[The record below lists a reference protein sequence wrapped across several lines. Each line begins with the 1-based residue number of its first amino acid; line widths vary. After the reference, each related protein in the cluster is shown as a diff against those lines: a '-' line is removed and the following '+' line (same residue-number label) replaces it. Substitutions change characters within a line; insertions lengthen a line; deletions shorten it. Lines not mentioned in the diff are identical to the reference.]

1 MEEQEYTVGT
11 MEPEWGNGD
20 VQNITFIVTE
30 DCNLRCKYC
39 YITHKAKGKKL
50 ALQTAKKFIDYLLN
64 DNKIHRCQ
72 SIILDFIGGE
82 PLLEAELI
90 EDICDYFKIRSYEE
104 ENPWYWR
111 YRINISTN
119 GVNYSDNAVQRLI
132 ENNKGKISIGITI
145 DGTKEKHDL
154 QRVFPDGTGS
164 YDVVN
169 KNIKLWLEQFPGSTK
184 VTFASDD
191 LKYLKE
197 SIVELWNKG
206 IYHVAANVVY
216 EDVWKDG
223 DEQIFENQLKELAD
237 YIIENNLY
245 NKNYCSLFLD
255 HIGMPYDEKDL
266 SNTSCGAGKMLAL
279 SPSGDIYPCMRYYDY
294 SLNNKKGY
302 IIGNVDTGIDFEK
315 ARVFLLAMYKY
326 QCDKE
331 CLECSIAKG
340 CEFCQGVS
348 YDESESGTNFQKAKY
363 ICKMHKAR
371 VRANNYY
378 FAKLY
383 HEKGIKRENFY
394 WKKELIFILD
404 DDYSSY
410 CSYNNTKSVG
420 EKYMRTDEILR
431 GLEFAEK
438 EFMHPIFIHSKN
450 IREEHLKDY
459 RDIEIT
465 HYIPIEAFRKEMPFY
480 DYQIIV
486 DYSTL
491 NLVDMIPNQDS
502 IIFNIEEKQMNQFA
516 RAIQILLE
524 KSDRINVNFLD
535 LTEKFDYE
543 IYERQL
549 EKCNER
555 LKEIYLQTGKLKE
568 INVITDILFI
578 KKHEGCPAGNTSI
591 ALAPDGRF
599 YICPAFYSQKMQS
612 IGNIENG
619 VEIKN
624 QELYTPQYMPLCN
637 MCDAYQCEN
646 CKYLNYMNT
655 NEINVSPSFQ
665 CKKAIVEKKAAESL
679 CLVLKDSISFLNI
692 PKNNGDVD
700 PINVLLNNNRNRG
713 YY

>member
-1 MEEQEYTVGT
+1 M
-11 MEPEWGNGD
+11 
-20 VQNITFIVTE
+20 VQ
-30 DCNLRCKYC
+30 
-39 YITHKAKGKKL
+39 
-50 ALQTAKKFIDYLLN
+50 
-64 DNKIHRCQ
+64 
-72 SIILDFIGGE
+72 
-82 PLLEAELI
+82 
-90 EDICDYFKIRSYEE
+90 
-104 ENPWYWR
+104 
-111 YRINISTN
+111 
-119 GVNYSDNAVQRLI
+119 
-132 ENNKGKISIGITI
+132 
-145 DGTKEKHDL
+145 
-154 QRVFPDGTGS
+154 
-164 YDVVN
+164 
-169 KNIKLWLEQFPGSTK
+169 
-184 VTFASDD
+184 
-191 LKYLKE
+191 
-197 SIVELWNKG
+197 
-206 IYHVAANVVY
+206 
-216 EDVWKDG
+216 
-223 DEQIFENQLKELAD
+223 
-237 YIIENNLY
+237 
-245 NKNYCSLFLD
+245 
-255 HIGMPYDEKDL
+255 
-266 SNTSCGAGKMLAL
+266 
-279 SPSGDIYPCMRYYDY
+279 
-294 SLNNKKGY
+294 
-302 IIGNVDTGIDFEK
+302 
-315 ARVFLLAMYKY
+315 
-326 QCDKE
+326 
-331 CLECSIAKG
+331 
-340 CEFCQGVS
+340 
-348 YDESESGTNFQKAKY
+348 AKY